1 MKKTVFIA
9 ALAIAALASC
19 SKQVFNE
26 GVQSEVVFQFARY
39 KGVTKAITPPSDT
52 TDYKE
57 NYKNVPFGVYAW
69 FKGETPGDDTDFMV
83 NQKVSY
89 TGDSDN
95 RWAPEGTTYYWPKS
109 GSIDFIG
116 YSPYAT
122 AGSTDAPFPTITD
135 TTIAYPAWNVA
146 DHQDVDIMYADK
158 VTGLKNNTNAYYYN
172 GVPMLFHH
180 ALAKVNFQIKA
191 AYTEVTDTVT
201 GTKTKWDIQVESIK
215 VNNLLSSGSFTLNL
229 NGSSWEQPAD
239 ANGNKVWTADG
250 TTKDYELDLTNLEN
264 PIQKDTTYNLD
275 SDVFVMPQ
283 SLVGGNQEV
292 VIKVT
297 ITTYR
302 DINDGN
308 GYQQVLQENGVE
320 IQGNLSAGSM
330 DAWEMNQ
337 NVTYSFNFAPSLGTT
352 TTEDTDG
359 DGIPDVVPTIVY
371 FDPAVDEWE
380 NITVSAGIN
389 L

>member
-26 GVQSEVVFQFARY
+26 GVQSEVVFQVARY

-191 AYTEVTDTVT
+191 AYTEVEDTVT
-201 GTKTKWDIQVESIK
+201 HTKTKWDIEVESIK
-215 VNNLLSSGSFTLNL
+215 VNNILSSGSFTLSL
-229 NGSSWEQPAD
+229 NGTSWDKPTD
-239 ANGNKVWTADG
+239 ANGNNVWNPDG
-250 TTKDYELDLTNLEN
+250 TTTDLNLDLTNLDS
-264 PIQKDTTYNLD
+264 PIQKDSLYTLD
-275 SDVFVMPQ
+275 SNVFVMPQ
-283 SLVGGNQEV
+283 TLTGGNQEV

-302 DINDGN
+302 DTGS
-308 GYQQVLQENGVE
+308 GYEEVLKETGVE
-320 IQGNLSAGSM
+320 IQGNLSGGTM

-389 L
+389 I